1 MSLPSLEERKSRIS
15 QTVQSL
21 REAITSG
28 DESSPSEVSNFIN
41 ENVPLPDV
49 LSLFLKMNGSKAEM
63 LALMELYMRQQYR
76 TQKLYGF
83 KRHLDQRSLKF
94 TQTVG
99 KVENV
104 FNPSATLTD
113 MVDLKRRMSKFNSI
127 EEAMAMTY
135 DDISEIDN
143 QNDNNSRRIHHAFH
157 LQLQRPV

>member
-1 MSLPSLEERKSRIS
+1 
-15 QTVQSL
+15 
-21 REAITSG
+21 
-28 DESSPSEVSNFIN
+28 
-41 ENVPLPDV
+41 
-49 LSLFLKMNGSKAEM
+49 
-63 LALMELYMRQQYR
+63 MELYMRQQYR

-135 DDISEIDN
+135 DDISEIDDE
-143 QNDNNSRRIHHAFH
+143 NDNNSRQIHHAFH
-157 LQLQRPV
+157 LQLEGPV